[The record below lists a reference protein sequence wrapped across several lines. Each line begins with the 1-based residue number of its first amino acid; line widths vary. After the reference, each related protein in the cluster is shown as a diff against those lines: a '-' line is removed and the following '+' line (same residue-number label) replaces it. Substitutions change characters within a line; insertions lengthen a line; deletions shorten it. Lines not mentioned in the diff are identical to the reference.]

1 MSGSEPI
8 VFIIGDPGSAWA
20 TSTAAALAPLPVRGV
35 GEQPAEL
42 EQHADVV
49 DVCLVHCCSDDT
61 MVTVAEVLRRAPR
74 ASIVLL
80 GDHIDAD
87 TKSAAYQAG
96 VAFVAGSTPTAEE
109 LRSVV
114 RMAHDQNRSGSPE
127 LVRAMCRTMC
137 NLSSLAARAS
147 NSTFIDAAVQEIADL
162 FAADVVSVQLAGD
175 DGDLRIVAHKGLA
188 DRALRNPSRGGISDV
203 VLRSGEARIT
213 LRGFAAGESSALPRA
228 DLCASMC
235 VPIASP
241 GTGERGRGVIN
252 IARKNGRSIF
262 TARDLDVAT
271 SIARLVSE
279 ALGGIEARAAA
290 AETERQLHAA
300 ERLMM
305 LGEIAAGIA
314 HEVANPLAI
323 ARANVGSLIAYL
335 TEASP
340 MLAELEVAHPQLSE
354 MLDDLPAV
362 VCETWEGL
370 SRADEAIRQVKNLAR
385 AEQGAARD
393 QALAIG
399 ELAQTT
405 VRFLGAR
412 LPRVRTNLDA
422 TALVRG
428 SAVELSQILVN
439 LLVNAA
445 DACDERSSRG
455 EQGYQ
460 PTVVIS
466 VTRSGERV
474 QLCIEDN
481 GVGMSEETKNRA
493 FMPLFTTKQG
503 ARGTGLGLSLVRRL
517 IDRHG
522 GSVRVSSTPGA
533 GTTFTVSLP
542 MATPDG
548 AASPNDTRQEAQE
561 TETRGSSAAAR
572 LLARIAN

>member
-1 MSGSEPI
+1 M
-8 VFIIGDPGSAWA
+8 
-20 TSTAAALAPLPVRGV
+20 
-35 GEQPAEL
+35 
-42 EQHADVV
+42 
-49 DVCLVHCCSDDT
+49 
-61 MVTVAEVLRRAPR
+61 
-74 ASIVLL
+74 
-80 GDHIDAD
+80 
-87 TKSAAYQAG
+87 
-96 VAFVAGSTPTAEE
+96 
-109 LRSVV
+109 
-114 RMAHDQNRSGSPE
+114 
-127 LVRAMCRTMC
+127 
-137 NLSSLAARAS
+137 
-147 NSTFIDAAVQEIADL
+147 
-162 FAADVVSVQLAGD
+162 
-175 DGDLRIVAHKGLA
+175 
-188 DRALRNPSRGGISDV
+188 
-203 VLRSGEARIT
+203 
-213 LRGFAAGESSALPRA
+213 
-228 DLCASMC
+228 
-235 VPIASP
+235 
-241 GTGERGRGVIN
+241 
-252 IARKNGRSIF
+252 
-262 TARDLDVAT
+262 
-271 SIARLVSE
+271 
-279 ALGGIEARAAA
+279 
-290 AETERQLHAA
+290 
-300 ERLMM
+300 
-305 LGEIAAGIA
+305 
-314 HEVANPLAI
+314 
-323 ARANVGSLIAYL
+323 
-335 TEASP
+335 
-340 MLAELEVAHPQLSE
+340 
-354 MLDDLPAV
+354 
-362 VCETWEGL
+362 
-370 SRADEAIRQVKNLAR
+370 
-385 AEQGAARD
+385 
-393 QALAIG
+393 
-399 ELAQTT
+399 
-405 VRFLGAR
+405 RFLGAR